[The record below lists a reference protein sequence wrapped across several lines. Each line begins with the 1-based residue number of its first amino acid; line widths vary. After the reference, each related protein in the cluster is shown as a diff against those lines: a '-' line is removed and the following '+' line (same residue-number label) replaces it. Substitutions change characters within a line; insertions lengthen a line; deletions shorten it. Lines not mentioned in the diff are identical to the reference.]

1 MLDSANQ
8 VIIMPTSNEIND
20 DVLAVIK
27 PHVSECYTIQ
37 YNEKGYSNI
46 LKNKMFEKEWY

>member
-27 PHVSECYTIQ
+27 PHVSECYTIL